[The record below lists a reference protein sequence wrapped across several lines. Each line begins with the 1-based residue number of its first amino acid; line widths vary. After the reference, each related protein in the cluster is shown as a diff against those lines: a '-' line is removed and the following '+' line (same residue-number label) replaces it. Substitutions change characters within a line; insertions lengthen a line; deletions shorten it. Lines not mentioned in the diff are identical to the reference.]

1 MIGRD
6 DLDAIRSRWPAGRL
20 AKSDAR
26 DDVLEL
32 LDLVKM
38 LAADLS
44 YAHREM
50 EKARAAFFYG
60 CDDGPDGWTPGET
73 AVDALIRAR
82 DERDDAR
89 STIEDLTDE
98 IERGRVAIRLWR
110 ADMSDTR
117 AVLERIAAAVGV
129 EVVALAEDASIAIH
143 RSALESCNRA
153 RAAAEKECAALR
165 DELRS
170 ATICG
175 VELAKALST
184 TATTVGTLRGAMLDE
199 SAALV
204 RAHDDGRCNALDV
217 ATRLRDHAKGER

>member
-1 MIGRD
+1 MGAALMSAHEID
-6 DLDAIRSRWPAGRL
+6 IDAIRSRWPAGRL
-20 AKSDAR
+20 ANSDASA
-26 DDVLEL
+26 DVFEL
-32 LDLVKM
+32 LDLVETLRLDVAKSHGEIIA
-38 LAADLS
+38 LNAARWSDLE
-44 YAHREM
+44 HRRELV
-50 EKARAAFFYG
+50 RQR
-60 CDDGPDGWTPGET
+60 DD
-73 AVDALIRAR
+73 AR
-82 DERDDAR
+82 DERDEAR

-110 ADMSDTR
+110 VNMSDTR

-153 RAAAEKECAALR
+153 RAAAEDECTALR
-165 DELRS
+165 DELRC

-175 VELAKALST
+175 VELAKVLST
-184 TATTVGTLRGAMLDE
+184 SAATVGRLRAAMLDG